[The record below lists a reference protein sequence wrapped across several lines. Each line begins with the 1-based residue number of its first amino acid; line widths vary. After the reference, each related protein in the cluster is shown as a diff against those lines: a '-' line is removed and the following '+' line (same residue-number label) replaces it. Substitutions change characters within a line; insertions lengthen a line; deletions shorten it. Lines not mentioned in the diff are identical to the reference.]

1 VTEKKNKIG
10 RILPLSLYT
19 HITGGITR
27 TQSEIQKRK
36 RRVGWPLLAGQP
48 FFLV

>member
-1 VTEKKNKIG
+1 MNKIG
-10 RILPLSLYT
+10 GRIPSHLYT
-19 HITGGITR
+19 HITSGITW
-27 TQSEIQKRK
+27 TKSEIQKRK